1 MMTLSIASLL
11 NEKRALITAIL
22 SVERSSLVSAV
33 ASQCVNMWGNGGHLR
48 GKRVS
53 EERKEGGG
61 TSFFRSFVRLERLIA
76 TAHVIKV

>member
-1 MMTLSIASLL
+1 M
-11 NEKRALITAIL
+11 AIL

-33 ASQCVNMWGNGGHLR
+33 ASECVNMWGNGGHLR

-53 EERKEGGG
+53 EERKEEGGV
-61 TSFFRSFVRLERLIA
+61 SFFRFFACLERPIA